1 MPGSLATP
9 ARVAVALVACA
20 VALPF
25 ARGLALAI
33 ALVVLA
39 IGGAIAQVEGLWGVW
54 LAGTIALAP
63 VLAIVTFAQLLAG
76 AIEMGGY
83 NAALVRWL
91 ERRLRWRGARLQ
103 VAVISSFLL
112 GSVTAGAALVA
123 SCGVLGR
130 PDDDARDRDLL
141 VKSSMRGVGAAVAMT
156 PITGAFGV
164 TVAMTGVA
172 PLTVVLLALPVAL
185 LIVGLALIASRSASG
200 GEPPRLPDGARRP
213 LWEPAVALAALVGI
227 VLVLGTLGRVGPLH
241 AIVLAILV
249 VSAAWMLLL
258 DRHATAESWRRFPAR
273 VVGTAPS
280 YALFIPAGALAA
292 VVGAG
297 SWQIHLA
304 DGLLAL
310 ATVVPPALAIAGSV
324 WLLFQIGIHP
334 AVSIGVIAPVA
345 LRSGI
350 ASPTLTALAGVM
362 AAGIGV
368 ISSPFGIVAGL
379 ASGLTGRSIFQVSVL
394 WHVVFGALALVL
406 GSLLAQLIV

>member
-1 MPGSLATP
+1 M
-9 ARVAVALVACA
+9 RVAVALAAFA

-25 ARGLALAI
+25 ARGLALLV
-33 ALVVLA
+33 ALVVLVA
-39 IGGAIAQVEGLWGVW
+39 GGAVAQVEGLWDAW

-63 VLAIVTFAQLLAG
+63 VLAIVTLAQLLAA
-76 AIEMGGY
+76 AIDMGGY

-103 VAVISSFLL
+103 VAVLSSFLL

-123 SCGVLGR
+123 TCGVLGR
-130 PDDDARDRDLL
+130 PDDDARARDLL

-185 LIVGLALIASRSASG
+185 LIVGMALIASRSAPG
-200 GEPPRLPDGARRP
+200 GDPPRLPDEARRP
-213 LWEPAVALAALVGI
+213 LWEPAAALALLVAI
-227 VLVLGTLGRVGPLH
+227 VLALGAVGRIGPLH

-249 VSAAWMLLL
+249 VSSAWMLLL
-258 DRHATAESWRRFPAR
+258 DRRAAAERWRRFPVR

-297 SWQIHLA
+297 AWQAHLA

-379 ASGLTGRSIFQVSVL
+379 ASGMTGRSIFQVSVV